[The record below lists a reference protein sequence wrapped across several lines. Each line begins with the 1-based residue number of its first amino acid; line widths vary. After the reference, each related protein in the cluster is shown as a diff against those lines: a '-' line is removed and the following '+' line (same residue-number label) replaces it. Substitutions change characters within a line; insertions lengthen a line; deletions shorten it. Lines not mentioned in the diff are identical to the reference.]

1 MLKKNIK
8 SVKPIPVTPKKANT
22 KLFDLA
28 SSHSTVAS
36 PRSTDSGILSAK
48 TPGKKEDTSLV
59 DSINSGEHIITD
71 EIASSA
77 IWSVPALLSDPIP
90 AVTFMSGDDILDVLD
105 DKESMPAHN
114 TVFSCT
120 GPDYYVQGKM
130 LKAVD
135 QYVTDNRLDPYSNI
149 VPEIANIL
157 RGVFDNTL
165 DHRINLALNEFA
177 VKVMAEARNWMFTRL
192 GDDMYALTPY
202 SMNAIPGVNPARP
215 YSENDPFDITKP
227 RTYFVPNGVTKIV
240 NRYGS
245 SEAKIIKEL
254 EAYLQVQKIRIVD
267 GTVTNAIEEMF
278 DNVVGYASKIIFS
291 DFKKGVDEMEPVY
304 CDFMDHISQYING
317 MYLPLYTACLQAYSS
332 ALEFLK
338 LRTDICAGNQKVDD
352 YDY

>member
-59 DSINSGEHIITD
+59 ASINSGGHIITD
-71 EIASSA
+71 EIVSSA

-90 AVTFMSGDDILDVLD
+90 AVTFMSDDDILDVLD

-120 GPDYYVQGKM
+120 GPDYYIQGKM

-135 QYVTDNRLDPYSNI
+135 QYVTDNWLDQYSNI

-202 SMNAIPGVNPARP
+202 SMNAIPGVNP
-215 YSENDPFDITKP
+215 FDITKP
-227 RTYFVPNGVTKIV
+227 RTYFVPNG
-240 NRYGS
+240 
-245 SEAKIIKEL
+245 
-254 EAYLQVQKIRIVD
+254 
-267 GTVTNAIEEMF
+267 VTNAIEEMF

-317 MYLPLYTACLQAYSS
+317 MYMPLYTACLQAYSS

-338 LRTDICAGNQKVDD
+338 LRTDICAGNQKVDN